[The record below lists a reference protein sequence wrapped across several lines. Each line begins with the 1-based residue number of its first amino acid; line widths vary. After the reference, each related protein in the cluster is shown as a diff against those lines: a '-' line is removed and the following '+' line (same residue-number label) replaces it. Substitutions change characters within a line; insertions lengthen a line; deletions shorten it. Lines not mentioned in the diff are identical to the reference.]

1 MTGPMR
7 KLAVVVVLLVGVGLS
22 RNALADKPAES
33 TATAKKPADST
44 AAKKPVSAGIL
55 GRLETPKQPTLKFG
69 TPTVRGPLDK
79 KAVTA
84 AVKREKSKLLAC
96 YRASLEKNDKL
107 GGTATIMFSIGA
119 DGKVTVGKATGLDEA
134 ARACITAAFAKL
146 QFAVANADQGT
157 KVSYPLTFKAE
168 QQVFSSLTGTGKVSG
183 FDDKATYDGLH
194 GDIPEGGTYGGLG
207 TRGTGS
213 GYGVGGMRGR
223 VRSQTVGIGQPTATG
238 ELDKAIIRRYI
249 KRNINKIRYCYERE
263 LVTKKT
269 LEGTVTATFTIGI
282 DGRVRSSTASG
293 MGDKKVESCVATAI
307 AGIEFPQ
314 PKRGEVVVKYP
325 FTFRQAPDAAKP
337 PAADAAKK

>member
-1 MTGPMR
+1 M
-7 KLAVVVVLLVGVGLS
+7 S
-22 RNALADKPAES
+22 
-33 TATAKKPADST
+33 
-44 AAKKPVSAGIL
+44 VSP
-55 GRLETPKQPTLKFG
+55 ETP
-69 TPTVRGPLDK
+69 
-79 KAVTA
+79 
-84 AVKREKSKLLAC
+84 
-96 YRASLEKNDKL
+96 
-107 GGTATIMFSIGA
+107 
-119 DGKVTVGKATGLDEA
+119 
-134 ARACITAAFAKL
+134 
-146 QFAVANADQGT
+146 
-157 KVSYPLTFKAE
+157 
-168 QQVFSSLTGTGKVSG
+168 
-183 FDDKATYDGLH
+183 
-194 GDIPEGGTYGGLG
+194 LG
-207 TRGTGS
+207 TIGHGSGTGS

-223 VRSQTVGIGQPTATG
+223 MSSQTVGVGQPTATG